1 MGLRRGE
8 NFWLRLTAAI
18 AQCLRL
24 SERFFIYFRKQCS
37 LPMKTSSH
45 FLNTYQQKEDV
56 AIIKS
61 SYREKAVNQVM
72 RSDVSK

>member
-1 MGLRRGE
+1 
-8 NFWLRLTAAI
+8 
-18 AQCLRL
+18 
-24 SERFFIYFRKQCS
+24 
-37 LPMKTSSH
+37 MKTSSH